1 MPDVIHEGRIAG
13 SVRVHLEGTACCIGK
28 RMVHPG
34 HRDRGIGKMLMGG
47 IEGMFE
53 NAERYKL
60 FTGHKSEKIL
70 YCI

>member
-1 MPDVIHEGRIAG
+1 MLYRETHGA
-13 SVRVHLEGTACCIGK
+13 
-28 RMVHPG
+28 PG